1 MYSRCLS
8 SVSWDRYRARRNFVV
23 NFVRKA
29 KINFNIKIYQ
39 ALDDPAISSKTWWG
53 MEISVSRIFW
63 RSVSQ
68 VFLSYPKPKAN
79 VFNDYFASQAMIP
92 NNALLKFHFSLGGGQ
107 TLCLLSQ
114 RTGEQKVCHPLYSVD
129 ISKPSGCDRVSNKI
143 IRLCSANLY
152 EPFTSLINTSFRLGQ
167 KPSA

>member
-1 MYSRCLS
+1 
-8 SVSWDRYRARRNFVV
+8 
-23 NFVRKA
+23 
-29 KINFNIKIYQ
+29 
-39 ALDDPAISSKTWWG
+39 
-53 MEISVSRIFW
+53 MEISVTRIFW

-107 TLCLLSQ
+107 TLFLLSQ
-114 RTGEQKVCHPLYSVD
+114 RTGEQKVRHPVYSAD

-143 IRLCSANLY
+143 IRLCSAGLY
-152 EPFTSLINTSFRLGQ
+152 EPFTSLICIQYFI
-167 KPSA
+167 SAWSKTKCLEARKCFAFISKKR